1 MSDAASSVVYT
12 ERHDRM
18 MRLLKAGDVSV
29 VDEAIDFLEADLDDL
44 FAGYERER
52 IYGHLAHYDLTDAQA
67 DRLRRF
73 VLSRC
78 RGKRRRHEFR
88 KLRVLARSRAAKM
101 QLTGRL
107 RSSSSS
113 PSRKPFGP
121 TSDRPTSAGP
131 AASIAP
137 GSWLPRISRVANSPV
152 GGRRG
157 YQLVR
162 MWRR

>member
-73 VLSRC
+73 GLSRC

-88 KLRVLARSRAAKM
+88 KLRVLARSLATASWVAE
-101 QLTGRL
+101 L
-107 RSSSSS
+107 RS
-113 PSRKPFGP
+113 
-121 TSDRPTSAGP
+121 
-131 AASIAP
+131 
-137 GSWLPRISRVANSPV
+137 LPRSEDATDREAEEQFIESVA
-152 GGRRG
+152 
-157 YQLVR
+157 QAVR
-162 MWRR
+162 ANE